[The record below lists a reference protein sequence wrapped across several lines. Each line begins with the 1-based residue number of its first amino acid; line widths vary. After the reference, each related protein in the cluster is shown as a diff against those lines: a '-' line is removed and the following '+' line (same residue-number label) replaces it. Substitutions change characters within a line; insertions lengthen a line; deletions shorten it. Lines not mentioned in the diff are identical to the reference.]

1 MNARPPCL
9 ASQDADAYAHQ
20 LGEYDAEDAALDAY
34 TKEHYGPPFDVP
46 EFVEEAL
53 RNAPL
58 AVTAGIAR
66 SKSNEEIGQHVNNWL
81 TVYARQCGIRD
92 MKEMRRD

>member
-1 MNARPPCL
+1 MSSNTPCS
-9 ASQDADAYAHQ
+9 AIRDADAYAKQ
-20 LGEYDAEDAALDAY
+20 QGEEDARDEALDAY
-34 TKEHYGPPFDVP
+34 VIENYGPPFDVP
-46 EFVEEAL
+46 EFVEDAL

-58 AVTAGIAR
+58 AVIAGIAR
-66 SKSNEEIGQHVNNWL
+66 SQSNEEIGQHVNNWL